1 MPDRLELTNKKP
13 LRTFSK
19 PADIATIG
27 KLPPQA
33 LELEEAVLGALMLEK
48 APLNDVIDIIHR
60 PEIFYKDSHKKI
72 YESIQ
77 ELFSASESIDI
88 LTVTQKLRS
97 KGELDQ
103 VGGAYY
109 ISQLTNRVASAAHA
123 EAHARILV
131 QKFIL
136 RELIRISGKVIQNAY
151 DETTDV
157 FDLLDETESEL
168 FAVAEG
174 NIRKDYESMA
184 SLLFKAQSEI
194 ESAMLREDGISG
206 VGTSFTELDKIT
218 SGWQKSDMIV
228 IAARPGMG
236 KTAFVLSMAR
246 NVAVDHQK
254 PVAIFSLEMSSIQL
268 VNRLISGEA
277 EIPAEDIRRGNFS
290 KMNLNNSSKEQKH
303 YQKPLFL

>member
-1 MPDRLELTNKKP
+1 M
-13 LRTFSK
+13 
-19 PADIATIG
+19 
-27 KLPPQA
+27 
-33 LELEEAVLGALMLEK
+33 
-48 APLNDVIDIIHR
+48 
-60 PEIFYKDSHKKI
+60 
-72 YESIQ
+72 
-77 ELFSASESIDI
+77 
-88 LTVTQKLRS
+88 
-97 KGELDQ
+97 
-103 VGGAYY
+103 
-109 ISQLTNRVASAAHA
+109 
-123 EAHARILV
+123 

-236 KTAFVLSMAR
+236 KQHLYFLW
-246 NVAVDHQK
+246 
-254 PVAIFSLEMSSIQL
+254 PEM
-268 VNRLISGEA
+268 
-277 EIPAEDIRRGNFS
+277 
-290 KMNLNNSSKEQKH
+290 
-303 YQKPLFL
+303 

>member
-1 MPDRLELTNKKP
+1 M
-13 LRTFSK
+13 
-19 PADIATIG
+19 
-27 KLPPQA
+27 
-33 LELEEAVLGALMLEK
+33 
-48 APLNDVIDIIHR
+48 
-60 PEIFYKDSHKKI
+60 
-72 YESIQ
+72 
-77 ELFSASESIDI
+77 
-88 LTVTQKLRS
+88 
-97 KGELDQ
+97 
-103 VGGAYY
+103 
-109 ISQLTNRVASAAHA
+109 
-123 EAHARILV
+123 
-131 QKFIL
+131 
-136 RELIRISGKVIQNAY
+136 
-151 DETTDV
+151 
-157 FDLLDETESEL
+157 LDETESEL

-290 KMNLNNSSKEQKH
+290 KNEFEQFFERTKALSEAPVFIDDTPALSIFELRAKCRRLKQQHDVQLIIIDYLQLMSSGGKGGNREQEISNISRSIKEIAKELDVPIIALSQ
-303 YQKPLFL
+303 LSRSRN

>member
-1 MPDRLELTNKKP
+1 M
-13 LRTFSK
+13 
-19 PADIATIG
+19 
-27 KLPPQA
+27 
-33 LELEEAVLGALMLEK
+33 
-48 APLNDVIDIIHR
+48 
-60 PEIFYKDSHKKI
+60 
-72 YESIQ
+72 
-77 ELFSASESIDI
+77 
-88 LTVTQKLRS
+88 
-97 KGELDQ
+97 
-103 VGGAYY
+103 
-109 ISQLTNRVASAAHA
+109 
-123 EAHARILV
+123 
-131 QKFIL
+131 
-136 RELIRISGKVIQNAY
+136 
-151 DETTDV
+151 
-157 FDLLDETESEL
+157 LDETESEL

-290 KMNLNNSSKEQKH
+290 KNEFEQFFKEKSIV
-303 YQKPLFL
+303 KPFY